1 MVKNF
6 NQFVSATAPG
16 KVILFGEHSV
26 VYGYPAISMGISLLS
41 KCNIWRIDSNKIVIE
56 LTDFNKHFEF
66 KDLNQ
71 CLSELPNEFKQIK
84 KGIELINNKMT
95 EDIKNIKIEL
105 RSSILIGSGLG
116 SSASTAVALIAAFSK
131 FYELGMDNEKISQLA
146 YEMEKIIHGTP
157 SGIDNT
163 TCTYGNLLYFQ
174 NKKYHI
180 IDNLK
185 DLEVLI
191 TYTGISHKT
200 SIAIDQIRNLRKQFP
215 DLTHKILNNMGEIA
229 ESAEQELKSGNLENL
244 GYLMNINQG
253 LLASLGISNHIIA
266 EINDI
271 ALENGAFGSKLT
283 GAGLGGCVISIG
295 NDLENLSH
303 ILNEKGFKTFLVNIN
318 PHGVK
323 INEWK

>member
-41 KCNIWRIDSNKIVIE
+41 KCAIWRIDSNKIVIE
-56 LTDFNKHFEF
+56 LTDFNKKFEF
-66 KDLNQ
+66 KDLHQ
-71 CLSELPNEFKQIK
+71 CLSEIPNEFKQIK
-84 KGIELINNKMT
+84 KGIELINNKLN
-95 EDIKNIKIEL
+95 EDIINIKMQIT
-105 RSSILIGSGLG
+105 SSILIGSGLG
-116 SSASTAVALIAAFSK
+116 SSASTAVAMIAAFNK
-131 FYELGMDNEKISQLA
+131 FYELGMNKEEISQLA

-174 NKKYHI
+174 NKKSRVI
-180 IDNLK
+180 ENLK
-185 DLEVLI
+185 SLEVLI
-191 TYTGISHKT
+191 TYTGLSHKT
-200 SIAIDQIRNLRKQFP
+200 SIAIDKIRNLTKQFP
-215 DLTHKILNNMGEIA
+215 DLTKKIFDNMGEIV
-229 ESAEQELKSGNLENL
+229 ESAEKELKSGNLENL

-266 EINDI
+266 EINDVS
-271 ALENGAFGSKLT
+271 LENGAFGSKLT

-295 NDLENLSH
+295 NNLKYLSR
-303 ILNEKGFKTFLVNIN
+303 ILNNKGFRTYLVRIN

-323 INEWK
+323 INEWR